1 MKLSNVLSLA
11 LLLSSAQNSAADGHL
26 PCLGACSTTDSG
38 EKECTFTVKLDLHA
52 SELGY
57 YHFEECAGT
66 NPTLGKLKIVSFIP
80 IIMIIKLKSMTN
92 IISYCP
98 IKYRYREGRY
108 LQVCSKRK
116 TI

>member
-11 LLLSSAQNSAADGHL
+11 LLLSSAQNSAAD
-26 PCLGACSTTDSG
+26 CLGACSTTDSG
-38 EKECTFTVKLDLHA
+38 EKVCTFTVKLDLHA

-80 IIMIIKLKSMTN
+80 IIIIIKLKSMTN
-92 IISYCP
+92 INLLLP
-98 IKYRYREGRY
+98 H
-108 LQVCSKRK
+108 
-116 TI
+116 